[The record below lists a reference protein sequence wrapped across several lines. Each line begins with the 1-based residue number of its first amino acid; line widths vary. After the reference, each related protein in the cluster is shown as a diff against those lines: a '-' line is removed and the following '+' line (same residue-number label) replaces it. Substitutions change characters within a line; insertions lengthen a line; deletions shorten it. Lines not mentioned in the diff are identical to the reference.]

1 MTDERNDGKPRTWC
15 LEPDYDG
22 RDGDSDEIYWGY
34 ALNYDPGQGPLHIQ
48 ANRVMVIEKF
58 AFDQLAKER
67 DELKGILNLKQDEYV
82 RQVGEWKIIQR
93 LEEERDSLRAEVE
106 RLKSKYDMQELVK
119 RADKYKAALQEI
131 AVEYTIKDYAEMQ
144 RPVLTRDLRD
154 IARKVLEETT

>member
-1 MTDERNDGKPRTWC
+1 MSERNDGPREWSLPLNT
-15 LEPDYDG
+15 LIVN
-22 RDGDSDEIYWGY
+22 SDFERAG
-34 ALNYDPGQGPLHIQ
+34 GVH
-48 ANRVMVIEKF
+48 VIEKS